1 MANTFELGGSPL
13 GLIGVKSRP
22 TEDGMSTFTGGDS
35 RNVNVSSYN
44 LGRKQTTNIS
54 VDGKNVESTVSLF
67 TGDSVP
73 KFWANISKFGTNQDT
88 TGSDEGSE
96 YDGINREVLHNN
108 EVYDT
113 SLINIIEKLSFST
126 KASLR
131 PQDFA
136 YLKNLGVFPN
146 NRLMI
151 ARRFTEPQK
160 DNIMDKGGSRPLSVL
175 ISWKPEGENFIDF
188 NFGEK
193 WEDAEADFTN
203 VLNKVG
209 GNFRIKGAGTGP
221 GKGLNLVPLAGVTEL
236 LQRQFL
242 ENLGVLEKT
251 DGVMN
256 SKPLPS
262 GNPNIIKDAKRRK
275 VIGYGQAGSGLE
287 ADISIKMKVEY
298 EQKFIS
304 GIDPTIAFMDILN
317 NALSFGTSNSDS
329 FGLSGQFSNKI
340 KKYTSKGGISELLKD
355 MVIALKSALNEVKT
369 DIKGIIDGIFDNSN
383 DDGESGD
390 GNTEDDNEQ
399 EISSDKNNTI
409 FNSIVSSIEA
419 TIGKYKVELMGI
431 AHSLSG
437 YPSTPWHITIG
448 NPLRPVFCS
457 GDMLVNKVDLKM
469 GPTLAFNDLPST
481 ITVEFTLKNA
491 RPLGMQEILAKFNSG
506 YLRVVNT
513 RLDHVASSITGDS
526 SGYYERIGSVDNDQ
540 QQQSVEQS
548 SSSQSSDESL
558 VLLGD
563 SENSSSDSGV
573 FGPKQKSTTKE
584 NS

>member
-96 YDGINREVLHNN
+96 YDGINRQVLHNN

-175 ISWKPEGENFIDF
+175 ISWKPENEDFIDF

-209 GNFRIKGAGTGP
+209 SNFRIGGAGSGIS
-221 GKGLNLVPLAGVTEL
+221 KGLNLVPLAGVTEL

-262 GNPNIIKDAKRRK
+262 GNPNIIKEAKRRK
-275 VIGYGQAGSGLE
+275 VIGYGEAGSGLE
-287 ADISIKMKVEY
+287 ADISIKMTVEY

-317 NALSFGTSNSDS
+317 NVLSFGTSNSDS
-329 FGLSGQFSNKI
+329 YGLSGQFSNKI
-340 KKYTSKGGISELLKD
+340 KKYTSRGGISELVKD
-355 MVIALKSALNEVKT
+355 MIIALKSALNEVKK
-369 DIKGIIDGIFDNSN
+369 DIKGIIGGIFDNSN
-383 DDGESGD
+383 DDGESSED
-390 GNTEDDNEQ
+390 GTEQDNEQ
-399 EISSDKNNTI
+399 KNTINGDNI

-481 ITVEFTLKNA
+481 ITVDFTLKNA

-513 RLDHVASSITGDS
+513 RLDHVASSITGDN
-526 SGYYERIGSVDNDQ
+526 SGYYERIGSVDNN
-540 QQQSVEQS
+540 QQQSVGQS
-548 SSSQSSDESL
+548 SSSAAPGNSL
-558 VLLGD
+558 SGTLIAAGGD
-563 SENSSSDSGV
+563 SEDNSI
-573 FGPKQKSTTKE
+573 GPKQKSTTKE